1 MSLVVREQ
9 LPIHPDDER
18 LSCFPRRNTP
28 DGRPVDDSLII
39 NFGSLSLEEYQ
50 VRNGRDLMQWRICFR
65 QL

>member
-18 LSCFPRRNTP
+18 LSCFPRSNTP

-39 NFGSLSLEEYQ
+39 DFGSLSLEGPQ
-50 VRNGRDLMQWRICFR
+50 GRNGRDLMQRQLRFR